1 MSRLQ
6 KERDE
11 AKSECKELHD
21 KLEIQQ
27 TQFQKILR
35 EKEIL
40 HAELEVYKERLDKLQ
55 SSVQKIHVSVSVFL
69 SQFTH
74 PPFLANVTAKNFFSH
89 LVKMEFEMLFRL
101 DFYSLIKFC
110 HLPF

>member
-1 MSRLQ
+1 MLQLLVSRLQ

-27 TQFQKILR
+27 TQFQKLLR

-40 HAELEVYKERLDKLQ
+40 HTELEVYKERLDKLQ
-55 SSVQKIHVSVSVFL
+55 SSVQKIHVSVFVFL
-69 SQFTH
+69 S
-74 PPFLANVTAKNFFSH
+74 
-89 LVKMEFEMLFRL
+89 
-101 DFYSLIKFC
+101 
-110 HLPF
+110 

>member
-1 MSRLQ
+1 MRKNIIFRYVHNFLLQLLVSRLQ

-21 KLEIQQ
+21 KVEIQQ
-27 TQFQKILR
+27 TQFQKLLR

-69 SQFTH
+69 YRNLLSRHLWQML
-74 PPFLANVTAKNFFSH
+74 PPKKFFAFG
-89 LVKMEFEMLFRL
+89 ENG
-101 DFYSLIKFC
+101 I
-110 HLPF
+110 

>member
-1 MSRLQ
+1 MRKNIIFRYVHNFLLQLLVSRLQ

-21 KLEIQQ
+21 KVEIQQ
-27 TQFQKILR
+27 TQFQKLLR

-55 SSVQKIHVSVSVFL
+55 SSVQKIHVSVSAFL
-69 SQFTH
+69 YRNLLSRHLWQML
-74 PPFLANVTAKNFFSH
+74 PPKKFFAFG
-89 LVKMEFEMLFRL
+89 ENG
-101 DFYSLIKFC
+101 I
-110 HLPF
+110 